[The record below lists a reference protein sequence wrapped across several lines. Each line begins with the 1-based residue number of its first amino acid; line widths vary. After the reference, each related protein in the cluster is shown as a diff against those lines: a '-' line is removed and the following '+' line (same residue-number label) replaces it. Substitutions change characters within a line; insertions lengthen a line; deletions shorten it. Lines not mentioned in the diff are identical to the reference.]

1 MANQKN
7 YSVLGRIA
15 AWLREIRFTFLSKDL
30 KPEDSALMRQV
41 LEYQY
46 AMGCDLLSPSRM
58 HQFESWLSSTREI
71 DVYQF
76 GKFLGEFDS
85 LIKNYLQDY
94 ENNLG
99 PLWKDVPSFKRS
111 AVGCKGYWGFLSP
124 IYPELE
130 AFLLQPTYPT
140 LRIIIQWVNFLR
152 RVNLRGLDLGASMEE
167 EYVTF
172 EDEMSSWTYPP
183 ELMKELNSIIRSWFP
198 LSTDWSD
205 FTPKHGPGS
214 VAGYKGRLPI
224 PAKYASVEFDARLAY
239 LQKWIGPF
247 SDYFPFVPNSGLERI
262 SEIVCVPKSMITNR
276 TISKEPISLQFFQQG
291 IMQMIMDQVH
301 RHPYLSRRINF
312 HDQTVSANLAQTGSI
327 WGDYATIDL
336 SSASDSVSLDIVKR
350 LFRGTWILP
359 AVLTTRS
366 DETEL
371 PSGRILKLNKFA
383 PMGSAVCFPIETIVF
398 AACCEAAMRRVGGH
412 PNYRVFGDDI
422 VIPERAVQELLEI
435 LAACHFKV
443 NSTKSFWGT
452 ELLNFREACGGEY
465 FNGHEVTPLRVSRG
479 FKFSPRFTTSDAD
492 GIASYISFAN
502 QAYDAGFLQL
512 RREIIQHLRDRMPKW
527 LFENLVFSAESPIGI
542 KTFPSGATN
551 YRLSSRINTATI
563 QKEVLGYVPK
573 SIVLPDSCKRCS
585 TYFADR
591 ESCEHIRFVEW
602 LRLYGR
608 PSSEPREVDSCLS
621 VCPASSVM
629 RKTWIPVELL

>member
-15 AWLREIRFTFLSKDL
+15 AWLREIRFTFQGEELTQ
-30 KPEDSALMRQV
+30 EDAALMRQV

-46 AMGCDLLSPSRM
+46 ALGCDLLPPSRM
-58 HQFESWLSSTREI
+58 HQFESWLASTREI

-76 GKFLGEFDS
+76 GKFLGEIDS
-85 LIKNYLQDY
+85 IIKNYLADY

-99 PLWKDVPSFKRS
+99 PLWKDIPSFKRS
-111 AVGCKGYWGFLSP
+111 AADAKGFWGFLSP

-130 AFLLQPTYPT
+130 AFLLQPTYPS
-140 LRIIIQWVNFLR
+140 LRILIQWVNFLR
-152 RVNLRGLDLGASMEE
+152 RVNLRGLDLGQMMEE
-167 EYVTF
+167 EYVQF
-172 EDEMSSWTYPP
+172 EDSMSSWTYPDD
-183 ELMKELNSIIRSWFP
+183 LMTELNQIIRSWFP
-198 LSTDWSD
+198 FATDWSN
-205 FTPKHGPGS
+205 FCPKHGPGS

-224 PAKYASVEFDARLAY
+224 PAKYAHVEIDSRLAY
-239 LQKWIGPF
+239 LQKWVGPF
-247 SDYFPFVPNSGLERI
+247 SDYFPFVPDTGLERI

-291 IMQMIMDQVH
+291 IMQMVMDQVH
-301 RHPYLSRRINF
+301 DHKVLSRHIDFR
-312 HDQTVSANLAQTGSI
+312 DQTCSAELARAGSI

-336 SSASDSVSLDIVKR
+336 SSASDSVSLQLVKR

-359 AVLTTRS
+359 AVLATRS

-398 AACCEAAMRRVGGH
+398 AACCEAAMRRVGG
-412 PNYRVFGDDI
+412 PSRYRVFGDDI
-422 VIPERAVQELLEI
+422 VIPERAVPELLEI

-465 FNGHEVTPLRVSRG
+465 FNGHEVTPLRVSRS
-479 FKFSPRFTTSDAD
+479 FKASSWFTTSDAD

-512 RREIIQHLRDRMPKW
+512 RREIIQHLRERMPKW

-551 YRLSSRINTATI
+551 YRLSSRINTDTI
-563 QKEVLGYVPK
+563 QKEVRGYVPK
-573 SIVLPDSCKRCS
+573 SIVLPDSCERCS

-591 ESCEHIRFVEW
+591 DSCEHVRFAEW

-608 PSSEPREVDSCLS
+608 PSDAPREVDSCLS

-629 RKTWIPVELL
+629 KKTWIPTELL